1 MHTVFVALPVIAL
14 LAVSS
19 LQADSPPGDT
29 ASSIVE
35 APYEPDYAKGIPERQ
50 EWRRLRKVFL
60 KKKLPL
66 ILRKYRD
73 QLRCTTCIEAYMD
86 VSFSV
91 SLTGSVSIHKVDAE
105 RVCGGPFPPAMR
117 DEFFA
122 FLKDY
127 PYPKL
132 LLGKTVRLRLGT
144 AFKCGELAGN

>member
-1 MHTVFVALPVIAL
+1 MAMILVSL
-14 LAVSS
+14 LTTAGATTPELAAADAVV
-19 LQADSPPGDT
+19 D
-29 ASSIVE
+29 
-35 APYEPDYAKGIPERQ
+35 APYEPDYAKGIPERR

-144 AFKCGELAGN
+144 AFKCRELAGN